1 MATAARSPL
10 SAQPPSRVCRTA
22 KPPRVTA
29 GQVARTLQDLIQ
41 LGFVEQFRDE
51 HNVTRY
57 RALAWWRL
65 PASVP

>member
-22 KPPRVTA
+22 NQQPLTA

-57 RALAWWRL
+57 RARL
-65 PASVP
+65 VAAPREVA